1 MVDFRFTIA
10 VQHKE
15 KGRRNVSGDPFRP
28 RRPEARQF
36 KRDY

>member
-15 KGRRNVSGDPFRP
+15 KGRRDWPGDPFDRGG
-28 RRPEARQF
+28 
-36 KRDY
+36 